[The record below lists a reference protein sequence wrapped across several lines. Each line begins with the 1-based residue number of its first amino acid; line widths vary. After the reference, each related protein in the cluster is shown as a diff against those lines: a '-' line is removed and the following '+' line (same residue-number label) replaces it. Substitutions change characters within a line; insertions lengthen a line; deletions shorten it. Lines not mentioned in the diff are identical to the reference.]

1 MIKKRNLFWENQM
14 FDREYLLIKLL
25 QFDDKIYENIVSY
38 FHFRHDLFTMACDDI
53 CFNFNI
59 FLGTKI
65 AHEERIDKLFLRNST
80 SVAIPR
86 LYNG

>member
-1 MIKKRNLFWENQM
+1 M
-14 FDREYLLIKLL
+14 FDREYLLIS
-25 QFDDKIYENIVSY
+25 DDKIYENIDISY
-38 FHFRHDLFTMACDDI
+38 FHFRHDLFTTARNDI

-80 SVAIPR
+80 SVAIP
-86 LYNG
+86 

>member
-1 MIKKRNLFWENQM
+1 M

-38 FHFRHDLFTMACDDI
+38 FHFRLDDLFTMACDDI

-65 AHEERIDKLFLRNST
+65 AHEERINKLFLRNST